1 MASDKAMMTQT
12 KKEIMIIA
20 GEASGDLHGS
30 NLVREMRALDPEA
43 TFFGIGGD
51 RMRTVGVRL
60 DYHIQ
65 DMSVLGF
72 GDVIKKIFFFRK
84 VIRILKTRMKNN
96 PPRMLILIDYP
107 GMNLKLAAAAKEF
120 GIKVFYYI
128 APQVWAWG
136 SGRIRKMAECID
148 SLAVILP
155 FEEKLF
161 RDAGINARFVGHPL
175 LDMASA
181 NSSRSAF
188 LQEHQ
193 LDEGGKII
201 GLLPGSRTQEVK
213 RLLPEMVSTFEALV
227 KNHPDIQGVV
237 ACTSTVDRNLY
248 QELLQDKHAVVKAY
262 DQTYDIMQHADLLI
276 VASGTA
282 TLESALYETPMI
294 IVYRVDPLSFFL
306 GKRLVK
312 LKNIGLV
319 NVIAGKEIVPEFIQ
333 GDFNAGKVAPMAGKL
348 LFDDVKRTYVIK
360 SLKKIRHVLGSPGAA
375 KRAAEM
381 ALSLQ

>member
-1 MASDKAMMTQT
+1 MASEKAMTT
-12 KKEIMIIA
+12 HPKNDIMIIA
-20 GEASGDLHGS
+20 GEASGDLHAS
-30 NLVREMRALDPEA
+30 NLVREMRALDPEV

-51 RMRTVGVRL
+51 RMRAEGVEL
-60 DYHIQ
+60 EYHIQ

-72 GDVIKKIFFFRK
+72 GDVIKKIFFFRS
-84 VIRILKTRMKNN
+84 VIRILKRRMKKD

-155 FEEKLF
+155 FEEPLF
-161 RDAGINARFVGHPL
+161 RNAGIDARFVGHPL

-181 NSSRSAF
+181 KSSRSAF
-188 LQEHQ
+188 LNAHQ
-193 LDEGGKII
+193 LDGGGKII

-213 RLLPEMVSTFEALV
+213 RLLPEMVATFEALLEDD
-227 KNHPDIQGVV
+227 PDIQGIV
-237 ACTSTVDRNLY
+237 ACTSTVDKNLY
-248 QELLQDKHAVVKAY
+248 QELTQNKNVVVKAY
-262 DQTYDIMQHADLLI
+262 DQTYDVMQHADLLI

-282 TLESALYETPMI
+282 TLESALFETPMI

-333 GDFNAGKVAPMAGKL
+333 HDFNAEKVASMAGKL
-348 LFDDVKRTYVIK
+348 LFDDVKRTSVIK
-360 SLKKIRHVLGSPGAA
+360 NLKQIRHNLGSPGAA

-381 ALSLQ
+381 ALALR